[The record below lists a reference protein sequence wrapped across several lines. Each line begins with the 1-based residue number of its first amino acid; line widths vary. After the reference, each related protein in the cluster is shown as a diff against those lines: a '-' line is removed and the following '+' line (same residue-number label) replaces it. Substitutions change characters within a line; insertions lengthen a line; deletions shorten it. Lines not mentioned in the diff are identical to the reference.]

1 MMLDKKQIWMIFFF
15 KFKLGRKTVETI
27 RNINNAFSP
36 GTANECTVQWCF
48 KKFCKRDKSLETRSM
63 EACHRKL
70 TMTSWAG
77 HQSWSSYSY
86 RRSCPRNS
94 MPTILWSFCIWKQIG
109 KVKKH
114 SKWVLHTSTADQKS
128 HHLASLVLCNHS
140 EPFLSQTVM
149 CDEKWNLCHNWW
161 WPAQWLDW
169 EFPKHFPKP
178 NWHRKSS
185 WSLFGGLLLV
195 WPTTAFWIPVKPLPL
210 GRMLSKSVRCV
221 INCNVCRSYCSTE
234 RNKFFSTTTPSCMS
248 HSRCIKGWTNWVT
261 KFCLIHHIHLKWRC

>member
-1 MMLDKKQIWMIFFF
+1 MLDKKQIWMIFFF

-128 HHLASLVLCNHS
+128 LHLASLVLCNHS

-185 WSLFGGLLLV
+185 MVTVWWPAAGLTHYSFLNPSETITSGKNAQQISEMRHKLQRLQVVLLNRKEQILFHDNTQLHV
-195 WPTTAFWIPVKPLPL
+195 
-210 GRMLSKSVRCV
+210 S
-221 INCNVCRSYCSTE
+221 
-234 RNKFFSTTTPSCMS
+234 
-248 HSRCIKGWTNWVT
+248 
-261 KFCLIHHIHLKWRC
+261 